1 MFKFVRLVALLLVAL
16 VVVPLRAAADP
27 APVAAPKAS
36 PPPPF
41 MRVYGPSLPP
51 FGYVRFCAAFP
62 AECRRGDI
70 EENRMAANAAR
81 MAELDRI
88 NREINKA
95 IAPATDMEVYGEIE
109 RWTLPVSRG
118 DCEDYALMKRKTLI
132 RMGWPSGALL
142 ITVVR
147 DEKGEGH
154 AILTAR
160 TSKGDFI
167 LDNKN
172 DELKLWSA
180 TPYKYVMRQS
190 YIDPNVWLS
199 LDPAAVVQPAMLG
212 GTREGP

>member
-1 MFKFVRLVALLLVAL
+1 MFKFFRLVALLLVAL

-27 APVAAPKAS
+27 APVATPKAS
-36 PPPPF
+36 PPAPF

-132 RMGWPSGALL
+132 RMGWPPGALL